1 MASSPHI
8 PEFILEIAE
17 EIRSR
22 DGILYI
28 VGGWVRD
35 YLLGH
40 DSHDYDLE
48 VYGIEA
54 DALESLLRKY
64 GKPSRVGRSFGIIIL
79 ARDGVQYDFALP
91 RTESKTGK
99 GHKGFLVNPDPT
111 LTFETASSRRDFTMN
126 AMGMKLP
133 EFELVDYHGGKSDLE
148 NRVLRHV
155 SDAFSEDPLRALR
168 AVQFAAR
175 FGLEI
180 DPATQKLCS
189 RQPLDE
195 LSPERIF
202 GEFTKLLMKSRRPS
216 IGLEWMRNMDL
227 LRFFPEL
234 GALVGVKQ
242 DPEWHPE
249 GDVWTHTLM
258 VVDEAAVLRSELA
271 DEKEQMSFMFGAL
284 CHDFGKPATTQFVEG
299 RWKSPK
305 HDVEGRKLVERFMSR
320 MTNESALIEDV
331 VKYCEFH
338 LRPIQFYNARDEV
351 SDGAIRRLAL
361 KIDIRKLVLL
371 AKADQLGRTTPEALE
386 RVFPAGDWLLKRS
399 EELQVLDSRPEP
411 LLGGKD
417 LISLGMR
424 PGPAMG
430 EVLREAF
437 DLQLE
442 GKLSSREDALAW
454 AKERESN
461 ALHE

>member
-1 MASSPHI
+1 M
-8 PEFILEIAE
+8 
-17 EIRSR
+17 
-22 DGILYI
+22 
-28 VGGWVRD
+28 
-35 YLLGH
+35 
-40 DSHDYDLE
+40 
-48 VYGIEA
+48 
-54 DALESLLRKY
+54 
-64 GKPSRVGRSFGIIIL
+64 
-79 ARDGVQYDFALP
+79 
-91 RTESKTGK
+91 
-99 GHKGFLVNPDPT
+99 
-111 LTFETASSRRDFTMN
+111 
-126 AMGMKLP
+126 
-133 EFELVDYHGGKSDLE
+133 
-148 NRVLRHV
+148 
-155 SDAFSEDPLRALR
+155 
-168 AVQFAAR
+168 QFAAR